1 MEFYLKTG
9 GTILFLL
16 AGFLVGQR
24 AAQEYLQHMR
34 NIESMILC
42 LDRMQG
48 EIAWRLTPME
58 EIFRDLTAQEGP
70 CAAFFSR
77 ISHDFS
83 EERQESL
90 AALWQR
96 TACETFTPSR
106 ARDIFA
112 QLGQSLGSFDAEQ
125 ECHAIAYAVERLKT
139 ELEQAQEANRT
150 QGVLKRRLGVAAGI
164 GLAILFL

>member
-48 EIAWRLTPME
+48 EIAWR
-58 EIFRDLTAQEGP
+58 
-70 CAAFFSR
+70 
-77 ISHDFS
+77 
-83 EERQESL
+83 
-90 AALWQR
+90 
-96 TACETFTPSR
+96 
-106 ARDIFA
+106 
-112 QLGQSLGSFDAEQ
+112 
-125 ECHAIAYAVERLKT
+125 
-139 ELEQAQEANRT
+139 
-150 QGVLKRRLGVAAGI
+150 
-164 GLAILFL
+164 